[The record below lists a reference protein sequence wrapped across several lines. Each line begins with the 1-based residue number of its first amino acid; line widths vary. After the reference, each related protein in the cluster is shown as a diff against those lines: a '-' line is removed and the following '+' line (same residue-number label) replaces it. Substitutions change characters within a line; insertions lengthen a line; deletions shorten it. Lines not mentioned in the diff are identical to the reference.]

1 MSPRTGSLTTEKSS
15 VGLPVEILETDAN
28 SSSTRLIR
36 VRSLAD
42 ACQSTW
48 LLSAAMMVCSAQA
61 GCALRRTAMPIRAQP
76 VPRLRCQFP
85 RDSNWLPAAA
95 LPRTSTE
102 TLDPPQW
109 KHDGKGDN

>member
-42 ACQSTW
+42 AWQSTW
-48 LLSAAMMVCSAQA
+48 LLSHAMLVCSAQA
-61 GCALRRTAMPIRAQP
+61 GCELRRTAMPIRAAP
-76 VPRLRCQFP
+76 LP
-85 RDSNWLPAAA
+85 RDQSKLHN
-95 LPRTSTE
+95 TE
-102 TLDPPQW
+102 ERSGGEECD
-109 KHDGKGDN
+109 DE